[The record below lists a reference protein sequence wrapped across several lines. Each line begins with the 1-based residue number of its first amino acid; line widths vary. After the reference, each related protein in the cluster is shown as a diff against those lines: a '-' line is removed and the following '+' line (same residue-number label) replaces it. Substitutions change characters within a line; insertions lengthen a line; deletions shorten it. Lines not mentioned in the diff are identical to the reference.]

1 MSKISDSLLSEKE
14 PKKKSRIASPFLIV
28 GAVLLIIALLVAS
41 VYFYL
46 QYQKSQNLLKNP
58 TNSSQAEVDTLVTKV
73 SKHYDLPKGDTVTV
87 ATVSDM
93 NKLKDQ
99 LFFQKAQNGD
109 KVLIYPKTSIAILYR
124 PSTDKIINVG
134 PVNTQSEAA
143 APSSSPSASQLVK
156 IVLYNGTKT
165 TGLTK
170 QVEDRL
176 KTLSSIRAEVV
187 SKANSANDYADSVV
201 VDLTGKNAQAAK
213 QMATFA
219 KGQVAALPA
228 GETKPEG
235 ADILIILGSSYVSS
249 LSPTPTPVQ

>member
-1 MSKISDSLLSEKE
+1 M
-14 PKKKSRIASPFLIV
+14 
-28 GAVLLIIALLVAS
+28 
-41 VYFYL
+41 
-46 QYQKSQNLLKNP
+46 
-58 TNSSQAEVDTLVTKV
+58 
-73 SKHYDLPKGDTVTV
+73 
-87 ATVSDM
+87 
-93 NKLKDQ
+93 
-99 LFFQKAQNGD
+99 
-109 KVLIYPKTSIAILYR
+109 YR